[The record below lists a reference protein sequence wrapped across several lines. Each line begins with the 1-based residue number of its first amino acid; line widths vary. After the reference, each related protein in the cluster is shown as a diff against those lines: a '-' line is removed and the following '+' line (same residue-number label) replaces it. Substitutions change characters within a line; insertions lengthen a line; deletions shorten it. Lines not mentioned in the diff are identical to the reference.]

1 MKRSDIPSQNW
12 IKLHN
17 FGIIY
22 FSIFISQVESIK
34 MEMIKMQG
42 QVADAEKSAKEAL
55 NKSNAIKAT
64 FNEIIN
70 EREHWKV
77 W

>member
-1 MKRSDIPSQNW
+1 
-12 IKLHN
+12 
-17 FGIIY
+17 
-22 FSIFISQVESIK
+22 